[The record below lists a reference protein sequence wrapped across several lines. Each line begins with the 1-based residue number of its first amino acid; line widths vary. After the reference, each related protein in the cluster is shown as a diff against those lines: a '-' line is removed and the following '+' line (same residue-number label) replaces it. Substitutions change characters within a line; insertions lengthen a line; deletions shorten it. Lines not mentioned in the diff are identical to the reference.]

1 MYIYDLRNNI
11 LIHNINWGYTGE
23 KDMDN
28 RKTPAL
34 KYHLIEE
41 ELKQMI
47 LEEKIKPGEKM
58 PSENVLTAKYGVS
71 RQTVRKAISN
81 LINEGFVYA
90 IQGSGTY
97 CSDASRFKKE
107 SKDIAVVMTYL
118 SDYIFP
124 KVISGIDSVLSENGY
139 SIVLKNT
146 NNSRTREI
154 KCLEELI
161 EKNIDG
167 IIIEPSKS
175 NVFCKHKYLYDKL
188 DSFGIPYIFIQGSY
202 SVMEDKPH
210 VIMDDEKGAYLLTEH
225 LISLGHRNILGVFK
239 SDDTQG
245 QNRHKGYAKALAKAG
260 ITYDPENVIWFYT
273 EDRAV
278 HPYTTLQ
285 KMIKSGKKV
294 DAIVAYNDQI
304 AFHLI
309 KAIRELGLKVPEDI
323 SITGYDNS
331 QTTDNTDI
339 TLTTI
344 AHPQQELGKIAAEA
358 LLKMIRHEE
367 VDKTIVIDPKLI
379 TGTSCQKKD

>member
-1 MYIYDLRNNI
+1 MEN
-11 LIHNINWGYTGE
+11 
-23 KDMDN
+23 K
-28 RKTPAL
+28 KTTSL
-34 KYHLIEE
+34 KYQQIEE
-41 ELKQMI
+41 ELKQLI
-47 LEEKIKPGEKM
+47 LEDKIKPGEKM
-58 PSENVLTAKYGVS
+58 PSENILTAKYGVS
-71 RQTVRKAISN
+71 RQTIRKAISN
-81 LINEGFVYA
+81 LESEGFVYA
-90 IQGSGTY
+90 VQGSGTF

-124 KVISGIDSVLSENGY
+124 KVISGIDSVLSDNGY

-154 KCLEELI
+154 QCLEDLI

-188 DSFGIPYIFIQGSY
+188 DSYGIPYIFIQGAY

-210 VIMDDEKGAYLLTEH
+210 VIMDDEKGTYLLTEY

-245 QNRHKGYAKALAKAG
+245 QNRHKGYAKALANAG
-260 ITYDPENVIWFYT
+260 IPYNPEDVIWFYT

-285 KMIKSGKKV
+285 KMIKRGKKV

-309 KAIRELGLKVPEDI
+309 KAIRELNLKVPEDI
-323 SITGYDNS
+323 SITGYDHS
-331 QTTDNTDI
+331 QSTGNTDI
-339 TLTTI
+339 SLTTI
-344 AHPQQELGKIAAEA
+344 AHPQQELGKIAAET
-358 LLKMIRHEE
+358 LLKMIRNEDVE
-367 VDKTIVIDPKLI
+367 QRIVIEPKLI
-379 TGTSCQKKD
+379 IGNSCKRRKAT

>member
-1 MYIYDLRNNI
+1 MEN
-11 LIHNINWGYTGE
+11 
-23 KDMDN
+23 K
-28 RKTPAL
+28 KTTSL
-34 KYHLIEE
+34 KYQQIEE
-41 ELKQMI
+41 ELKQLI
-47 LEEKIKPGEKM
+47 LEDKIKPGEKM
-58 PSENVLTAKYGVS
+58 PSENILTAKYGVS
-71 RQTVRKAISN
+71 RQTIRKAISN
-81 LINEGFVYA
+81 LESEGFVYA
-90 IQGSGTY
+90 VQGSGTF

-124 KVISGIDSVLSENGY
+124 KVISGIDSVLSDNGY

-154 KCLEELI
+154 QCLEDLI

-188 DSFGIPYIFIQGSY
+188 DSYGIPYIFIQGAY

-210 VIMDDEKGAYLLTEH
+210 VIMDDEKGTYLLTEY

-245 QNRHKGYAKALAKAG
+245 QNRHKGYAKALADAG
-260 ITYDPENVIWFYT
+260 IPYNPEDVIWFYT

-285 KMIKSGKKV
+285 KMIKRGKKV

-309 KAIRELGLKVPEDI
+309 KAIRELNLKVPEDI
-323 SITGYDNS
+323 SITGYDHS
-331 QTTDNTDI
+331 QSTGNTDI
-339 TLTTI
+339 SLTTI
-344 AHPQQELGKIAAEA
+344 AHPQQELGKIAAET
-358 LLKMIRHEE
+358 LLKMIRNEDVE
-367 VDKTIVIDPKLI
+367 QRIVIEPKLI
-379 TGTSCQKKD
+379 IGNSCKRRKAT